1 MRANAAQHLL
11 RDQIRHLYEEREALA
26 IAQWVVEDLTG
37 TTRADRLLCDPELTE
52 EQTEIFERSSQQ
64 LLAGVPMQYVLGYA
78 MFMGLRF
85 SVNQHVLIPRP
96 ETEELVQ
103 WLLKSTPKE
112 AKILDIGSGSGC
124 IAICIVKQR
133 PDASVTSID
142 VSADALAVAKENAKR
157 LNADVQWV
165 QGDFLDISVQEQLDH
180 PTMIISNP
188 PYIPISD
195 KGQMAA
201 HVVDH
206 EPHVALFVPDND
218 ALKFYR
224 SIIAYGSQY
233 GVTEIFFETHYQLA
247 QQVAALGEASGY
259 RAEVRVD
266 MAGNER
272 MVRLIRQ

>member
-124 IAICIVKQR
+124 IAICISKQR

-165 QGDFLDISVQEQLDH
+165 EGDFLDISVQEQLDH

-224 SIIAYGSQY
+224 AIITYGSRY
-233 GVTEIFFETHYQLA
+233 GVTEILFETHYQLA
-247 QQVAALGEASGY
+247 QQVAALGEGSGY

-272 MVRLIRQ
+272 MVRLMR

>member
-103 WLLKSTPKE
+103 WLLESTPKD

-124 IAICIVKQR
+124 IAICISKQR

-165 QGDFLDISVQEQLDH
+165 EGDFLDISVQEQLDH

-224 SIIAYGSQY
+224 AIITYGSRY
-233 GVTEIFFETHYQLA
+233 GVTEILFETHYQLA
-247 QQVAALGEASGY
+247 QQVAALGEGSGY

-272 MVRLIRQ
+272 MVRLIRK

>member
-78 MFMGLRF
+78 MFMGLQF
-85 SVNQHVLIPRP
+85 CVNQHVLIPRP

-103 WLLKSTPKE
+103 WLLESTPKD

-124 IAICIVKQR
+124 IAICISKQR

-188 PYIPISD
+188 PYIPASD
-195 KGQMAA
+195 KDTMAA

-247 QQVAALGEASGY
+247 QQVAALGEGSGY

>member
-103 WLLKSTPKE
+103 WLLESTPKD

-124 IAICIVKQR
+124 IAICISKQR

-165 QGDFLDISVQEQLDH
+165 EGDFLDISVQEQLDH

-188 PYIPISD
+188 PYIPASD
-195 KGQMAA
+195 KDTMAA

-224 SIIAYGSQY
+224 AIITYGSRY
-233 GVTEIFFETHYQLA
+233 GVTEILFETHYQLA
-247 QQVAALGEASGY
+247 QQVAALGEGSGY

-272 MVRLIRQ
+272 MVRLIRK